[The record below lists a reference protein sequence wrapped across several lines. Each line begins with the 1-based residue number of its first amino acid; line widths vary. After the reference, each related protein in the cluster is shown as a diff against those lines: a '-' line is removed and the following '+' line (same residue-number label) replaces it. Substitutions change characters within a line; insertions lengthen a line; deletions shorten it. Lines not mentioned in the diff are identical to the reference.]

1 MRAGWGV
8 RVAEVTVAVQLKK
21 ESDRVVMVCF
31 SKKKKKTEFSNTEK
45 QLVPGE
51 QEVP

>member
-31 SKKKKKTEFSNTEK
+31 SKKKRK
-45 QLVPGE
+45 QNSLI
-51 QEVP
+51 QRSS